1 MSVSYKEATDLL
13 SALQEIEISETSN
26 SYSLA
31 ATQQENAS
39 LAQTPPFFT
48 ENGLNISALSLES
61 CDAQELMH
69 CYQLALDFGVPT
81 ARRALALYQSRS
93 SIRSTI
99 HKES

>member
-13 SALQEIEISETSN
+13 SALQEIEIPDAHTPSGDTTS
-26 SYSLA
+26 
-31 ATQQENAS
+31 T
-39 LAQTPPFFT
+39 QTPSFFT
-48 ENGLNISALSLES
+48 ENGLNITALSLDS

-93 SIRSTI
+93 TF
-99 HKES
+99 HKDS

>member
-13 SALQEIEISETSN
+13 AALQEIEIPDSHK
-26 SYSLA
+26 
-31 ATQQENAS
+31 QQEDIHS
-39 LAQTPPFFT
+39 PQTSSFFT
-48 ENGLNISALSLES
+48 EKGLNITALSLDS

-93 SIRSTI
+93 SFQKNS
-99 HKES
+99 